1 MFQDGLTS
9 KRKPPNTVFKV
20 TSDCRSRPYVALREL
35 DQTSGLSRGVCVFAL
50 VADPTSGLSCVL
62 HETFAVC
69 LLPRTEPHRAADSPF
84 ICVIYSGLFEERED
98 ASALFSALRARFALN
113 PKVHFSLQDNFK
125 LTTNIKPG

>member
-20 TSDCRSRPYVALREL
+20 TSDCRSRPCEALREL
-35 DQTSGLSRGVCVFAL
+35 DQTSGLSPGVCIFAL
-50 VADPTSGLSCVL
+50 LADPTSGLSCVL

-84 ICVIYSGLFEERED
+84 YVCYLFRTVRGTGGCQCPV
-98 ASALFSALRARFALN
+98 SALRARFTLN
-113 PKVHFSLQDNFK
+113 PKVHFSLQNNIK